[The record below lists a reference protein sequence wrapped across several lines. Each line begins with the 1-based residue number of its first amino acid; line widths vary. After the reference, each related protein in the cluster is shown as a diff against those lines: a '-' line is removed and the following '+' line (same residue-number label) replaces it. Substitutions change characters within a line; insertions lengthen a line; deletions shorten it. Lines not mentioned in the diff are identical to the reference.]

1 MKKKMLEDKYM
12 DKKKFNL
19 QLRLSVVTLNTP
31 QIRVP
36 TEQKSNQK
44 WKQNSYSFIFSEFKR
59 M

>member
-44 WKQNSYSFIFSEFKR
+44 
-59 M
+59 